1 MKTTNNFYLSCG
13 MLRAT
18 LFDIAVITG
27 LSSIGPVIIFGMKPE
42 HKYNIVEK
50 NSSGEFIRQNM
61 GEKGTPVTDVEHVAF
76 LYYWL
81 NAIVFVREAF

>member
-1 MKTTNNFYLSCG
+1 MKTTNNFHLPCG
-13 MLRAT
+13 TLGPT
-18 LFDIAVITG
+18 LFEIAVITG
-27 LSSIGPVIIFGMKPE
+27 LSSIGPVIIFGMKLE

-61 GEKGTPVTDVEHVAF
+61 GELGEQGTPVTDVEHVAF

-81 NAIVFVREAF
+81 NAIVFV